1 MIMKKIENVIVLIKN
16 TVKNEKVVH
25 YMVNVL
31 NTYNYGRVNLA

>member
-1 MIMKKIENVIVLIKN
+1 MKKIENVIVLIKN

>member
-1 MIMKKIENVIVLIKN
+1 MEKIGKAIVLIKN
-16 TVKNEKVVH
+16 TVKKEKVVH

>member
-1 MIMKKIENVIVLIKN
+1 MKKIEKVIVLIKN